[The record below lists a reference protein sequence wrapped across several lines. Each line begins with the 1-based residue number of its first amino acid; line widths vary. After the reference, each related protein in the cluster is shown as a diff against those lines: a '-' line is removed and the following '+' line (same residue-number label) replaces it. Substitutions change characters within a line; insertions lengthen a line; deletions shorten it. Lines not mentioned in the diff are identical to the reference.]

1 MISIGE
7 RKNYNIMP
15 LFPTLIKYMD
25 SLGVV
30 VRTIFFKNAKPRDS
44 SLLVVDPAGKDKLPG
59 VQAKLLNTFKKLLRE

>member
-1 MISIGE
+1 
-7 RKNYNIMP
+7 MP

-44 SLLVVDPAGKDKLPG
+44 HLIVVDSSQPIALPEL
-59 VQAKLLNTFKKLLRE
+59 QTKMLNTFMTMVKEEEMVGACFAEI